1 MAVLLHQRINQRTT
15 FGVLFVA
22 PQHPAIAERAVSQ
35 THGGAGERGVASK
48 KAFAGA
54 AHSRLNLHQAS
65 FSGADHLIIG
75 VDVQRVQAGCQF
87 SRLAVR
93 QHGHPVLAGRGIC
106 VHSVLHSEFNHVGAR
121 QADGVLRRAAFTV
134 TVVKGAHAQQRRQIR
149 DFKTLALF
157 ALGAAGADPRLAA
170 S

>member
-1 MAVLLHQRINQRTT
+1 M
-15 FGVLFVA
+15 
-22 PQHPAIAERAVSQ
+22 
-35 THGGAGERGVASK
+35 
-48 KAFAGA
+48 
-54 AHSRLNLHQAS
+54 
-65 FSGADHLIIG
+65 
-75 VDVQRVQAGCQF
+75 
-87 SRLAVR
+87 
-93 QHGHPVLAGRGIC
+93 LAGRGIC

-157 ALGAAGADPRLAA
+157 GTGATGADPRLTA